1 MKWNVAQLCMY
12 VLTADEYVS
21 DEAADAAAADAVA
34 HLRPSFLPPAAST
47 QGAGGALVSFCP
59 RILPSPVYT

>member
-1 MKWNVAQLCMY
+1 MECYSIMY

-21 DEAADAAAADAVA
+21 DDDAAAAADAVA
-34 HLRPSFLPPAAST
+34 HLRPPFLPPAAST